1 MKIPPKA
8 MFTAQLWGT
17 VVGAF
22 VNYWILQLIIYAKR
36 PFLDGTMKD
45 PTGQWTGYRSQV
57 FNTASI
63 VWGLIGPE
71 RTFGSVIFF

>member
-22 VNYWILQLIIYAKR
+22 VNYWLLQLIIAAKR
-36 PFLDGTMKD
+36 PFLDGSEKD

-63 VWGLIGPE
+63 VWGLIGPS
-71 RTFGSVIFF
+71 RTFGKVSY